1 MSLRPQR
8 VRRALAFLLRQALE
22 GPLRVA
28 TPSLLPEAVD
38 QLLASWR
45 FERTLETADADR
57 FGEF

>member
-1 MSLRPQR
+1 M
-8 VRRALAFLLRQALE
+8 RRALASLLRQALE